1 MHRHGV
7 LVIEDDYAERVL
19 LGSYF
24 SRKGWRVRLAATAS
38 DGMEWI
44 NAGHEPCC
52 MILDLGLP
60 DGCGEWVLQLARER
74 GLRTHVTI
82 CTGISDEA
90 RLALVRTLGPDA
102 ILTKPVNADAIE
114 PPICPLTDRDE
125 RSESIPLS

>member
-1 MHRHGV
+1 
-7 LVIEDDYAERVL
+7 LVVEDDYAERVV

-52 MILDLGLP
+52 MILDLRLP

-74 GLRTHVTI
+74 GLRTYVAV

-102 ILTKPVNADAIE
+102 ILTKPVSADDIE
-114 PPICPLTDRDE
+114 RAVCPLTDRDE
-125 RSESIPLS
+125 RPENTPAS